1 MKKFFFIFKVINLWG
16 IKNFLKII
24 LGEIYFFFKKN
35 KFYYENK
42 TKFNPHIPTPKYIL
56 DDIYKLI
63 HFKRKDKIL
72 DLGSGSGRIL
82 YYFLNKKF
90 LNLHG
95 VELSKNLIKITK
107 SNPKFNKHKI
117 TLYNKN
123 FLEYKI
129 SRNTKFIF
137 IYDPA
142 GYKVMKK
149 LFINFNKILKKKT
162 ILIYITPIYLDL
174 LLKYKFKILF
184 KSINKNKRGFCI
196 LEKI

>member
-1 MKKFFFIFKVINLWG
+1 M
-16 IKNFLKII
+16 
-24 LGEIYFFFKKN
+24 
-35 KFYYENK
+35 
-42 TKFNPHIPTPKYIL
+42 
-56 DDIYKLI
+56 
-63 HFKRKDKIL
+63 
-72 DLGSGSGRIL
+72 
-82 YYFLNKKF
+82 
-90 LNLHG
+90 
-95 VELSKNLIKITK
+95 SKNLIKITK